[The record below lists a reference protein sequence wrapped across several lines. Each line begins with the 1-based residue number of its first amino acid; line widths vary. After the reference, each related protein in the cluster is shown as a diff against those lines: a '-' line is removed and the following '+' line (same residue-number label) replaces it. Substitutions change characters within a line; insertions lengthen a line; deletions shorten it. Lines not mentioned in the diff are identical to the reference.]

1 MRPLRDALFEREV
14 IDVQPLVSFTPG
26 GTDDGDDAP
35 ATVSVDAPA
44 GTSVPP
50 IEISIRI
57 GAGAGGTAA
66 GGAAVA
72 DERLEIDPDYA
83 SRPGFDE
90 GFLGDGQHRVP
101 LPVVPAA
108 LTPLLAVATTGAA
121 GPDPV
126 LRYHHSSI
134 VMHRVR
140 RLALFTAVNI
150 DGTRTYDLERSS
162 DRWVLDPRIDPSE
175 QTDND
180 VYVGNDL
187 DRGHLV
193 RRRDPVWGD
202 SESEAKFAND
212 DTFHYTN
219 CSPQHARFNR
229 NEHTWNGVENYI
241 LYNAENHGLKVCV
254 FTGPVLADDDDV
266 YRGIM
271 LPRQYWKVVTMLR
284 KSDDSLSTTAYL
296 LSQASLLA
304 GLEAD
309 EEFQYGA
316 YRTYQVRVSRIA
328 ELTGL
333 DFGPLVDSDPLAGAE
348 ATSFAREL
356 ETPEGI
362 LL

>member
-1 MRPLRDALFEREV
+1 MR
-14 IDVQPLVSFTPG
+14 Q
-26 GTDDGDDAP
+26 DGDGA
-35 ATVSVDAPA
+35 AATTVSVDAPS

-57 GAGAGGTAA
+57 GGGA
-66 GGAAVA
+66 GGAAA
-72 DERLEIDPDYA
+72 DGAAARRALEIDPDYA

-90 GFLGDGQHRVP
+90 AFLGDGGHRVP

-108 LTPLLAVATTGAA
+108 LTPMLALATTGAGA
-121 GPDPV
+121 KTV

-162 DRWVLDPRIDPSE
+162 DRWVLDPRIAPSE

-202 SESEAKFAND
+202 SETEAKFAND

-266 YRGIM
+266 YRGVM

-284 KSDDSLSTTAYL
+284 RSDDRLSTTAYL

-333 DFGPLVDSDPLAGAE
+333 DFGPLVDADPLAGVE

-362 LL
+362 QLRWVDPARDQPPQMRSNGMAS